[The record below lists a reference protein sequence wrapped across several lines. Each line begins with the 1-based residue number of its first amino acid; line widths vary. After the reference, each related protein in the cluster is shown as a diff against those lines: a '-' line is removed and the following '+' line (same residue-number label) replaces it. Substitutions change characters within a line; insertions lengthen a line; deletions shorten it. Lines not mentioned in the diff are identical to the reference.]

1 MADIAVPTITYPI
14 ASTTTRQAVHV
25 VRSLEQ
31 FTANAATDITAG
43 APVRFDANG
52 KFVPAQADTAANA
65 RVYGVAVETVRSGF
79 AVTAIRR
86 GIVDYD
92 TRLDA
97 VPFVP
102 GSIYLS
108 NTAGTL
114 SDTPGTTSVVIG
126 TVVPGA
132 SHRRGGGAPADQPAH
147 LLNVAL

>member
-14 ASTTTRQAVHV
+14 KSTTTRAAVHV
-25 VRSLEQ
+25 VRSDEQ
-31 FTANAATDITAG
+31 FTATAASPVTAG
-43 APVRFDANG
+43 APVRLDANG
-52 KFVPAQADTAANA
+52 KFVSAQADTSANA
-65 RVYGVAVETVRSGF
+65 NVYGVAVETVLAGF

-97 VPFVP
+97 VAFAAPV
-102 GSIYLS
+102 YLS

-114 SDTPGTTSVVIG
+114 SDTAGTTSVLIG
-126 TVVPGA
+126 RVVPGA
-132 SHRRGGGAPADQPAH
+132 SHRRGGGQAADQPAH